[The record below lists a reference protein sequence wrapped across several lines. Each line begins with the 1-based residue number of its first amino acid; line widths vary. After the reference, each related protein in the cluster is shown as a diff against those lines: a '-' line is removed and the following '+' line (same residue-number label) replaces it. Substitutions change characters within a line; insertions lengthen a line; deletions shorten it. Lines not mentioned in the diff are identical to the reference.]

1 MSPSADSPAFEDALA
16 ELERILR
23 SLEDGATSLEE
34 SLAQYERG
42 VSLLKCCYQQLRNAE
57 QRIVLLAGADEEGRP
72 ALQPFEHAS
81 AVEPP
86 KPQEKRRAVPGRA
99 KEADG
104 LY

>member
-23 SLEDGATSLEE
+23 SIEDGATSLEE

-42 VSLLKCCYQQLRNAE
+42 VSLLKCCYQQLRSAE
-57 QRIVLLAGADEEGRP
+57 QRIVLLTGADEEGRP

-81 AVEPP
+81 AVEPTRP
-86 KPQEKRRAVPGRA
+86 EEKRRAVRGSS
-99 KEADG
+99 KDADG

>member
-1 MSPSADSPAFEDALA
+1 MSPQAESPAFEDALA

-42 VSLLKCCYQQLRNAE
+42 VSLLKCCYQKLRNAE
-57 QRIVLLAGADEEGRP
+57 QRIVLLTGADEDGRP

-81 AVEPP
+81 AVEPH
-86 KPQEKRRAVPGRA
+86 KPEEKRPAGNRRTKDVDGR
-99 KEADG
+99 
-104 LY
+104 Y